1 MVCTNCVFETFA
13 MAYANIHERDPPH
26 GSFFFPNTAT
36 HTFFMR
42 RTTMNALRNIG
53 KRQCQVMLI
62 IVALLALTTSD
73 LYAQLQRFTLQNRE
87 YRFEGNKSFTF
98 LEGKKGDEII
108 PQRLIVR
115 LKDRGHVESFDFQQL
130 NINGVSMGSRRF
142 LDGYYVLTIS
152 PDRDAFDIASTL
164 ERTQLFDVLEF
175 DAIGERHGTPN
186 DPNFGQQWNLPKIRM
201 PQGWD
206 ITTGNSS
213 IILGII
219 DSGTRYT
226 HEDLDANIWVNPAED
241 RNGNGRP
248 DFTPYSTGGDLDG
261 TDNDGNGFVDDLIGW
276 DFAGGGNNP
285 QPPFTPD
292 NNPEDTDGHGTNVS
306 GVMSAQTNNSEG
318 GSYRGIAGVA
328 GGWGTS
334 RGASLMVLRDGGQI
348 PFESL
353 TAQAIEYAARNG
365 ARAINISTG
374 YTADYTVVRDAV
386 NLAVNTYGVVIVASA
401 GNNGNTGDPTPRY
414 PARYANTICVGATDQ
429 TDIRRS
435 YSAYG
440 PQMDVV
446 APDGVPSTTM
456 AGGYTNSVTG
466 TSFSAPH
473 VAGLAALLRSVNPS
487 LTWQQVRDILRSSAD
502 DRGPSGFDNEYG
514 YGRINALRALGT
526 AYVTNHPD
534 YEFVYSSGALS
545 YYDNFNMVFLAGPN
559 WCNAAG
565 TYYNTERHR
574 LLIQVNRS
582 FTETPLAWY
591 LGPVGYSWANP
602 NNASTWLSQTVNANT
617 IRYETV
623 FYRLNQGNFSCENR
637 WAPFDPNSTEKAYAY
652 LGRPL
657 VAPVISGFTQTP
669 VPIYRG
675 SSGTVTCNLSQGT
688 GSITYSW
695 TARDV
700 PSGVSITYNG
710 NTANICYLCDGPT
723 GVQRSKKPKGGVPND
738 PNAIFRL
745 TCTASNGAGTS
756 TSTFYPSLAY
766 SPPPPPPG
774 GCPFVYSY
782 NGTEF
787 ITDNN
792 ILPQSQL
799 PENEGQ
805 DVTDYYQLFR
815 TPTEEEGTYL
825 LAIGEFENEHSFL
838 DQTKLLV
845 IDHDPGAFITVD
857 DSGTVIQFAKPAAFA
872 DAQLESTD
880 VLKYLEKL
888 DDVKVEVAENDTMK
902 LWFTREGGEYEE
914 GLLLIGQVPIK
925 EAVAGR
931 VVSKDRQ
938 QSATFTN
945 FRLRRNPSY
954 TWVLVGTADT
964 STVQID
970 IEWKQ
975 DAAVDYSELSKKL
988 ELPFTLQEATLLSA
1002 THSSAGDVTENLR
1015 TWDENYAELMPQ
1027 EWMRLE
1033 FQAPPTTQGWQ
1044 RSFVFVSRGRYM
1056 SLEGAKPTLP
1066 KQSQPNTTTANV
1078 IRANRAVPTEFSVSQ
1093 NYPNPFNPTTVIKYQ
1108 LPRDSYV
1115 TLKLYDILGR
1125 EIKTLVDGMIEA
1137 GFHEVSLDASQ
1148 LSSGVYL
1155 YSLKADDFN
1164 SVKRL
1169 LLLK

>member
-1 MVCTNCVFETFA
+1 
-13 MAYANIHERDPPH
+13 
-26 GSFFFPNTAT
+26 
-36 HTFFMR
+36 
-42 RTTMNALRNIG
+42 
-53 KRQCQVMLI
+53 
-62 IVALLALTTSD
+62 
-73 LYAQLQRFTLQNRE
+73 
-87 YRFEGNKSFTF
+87 
-98 LEGKKGDEII
+98 
-108 PQRLIVR
+108 
-115 LKDRGHVESFDFQQL
+115 
-130 NINGVSMGSRRF
+130 
-142 LDGYYVLTIS
+142 
-152 PDRDAFDIASTL
+152 
-164 ERTQLFDVLEF
+164 
-175 DAIGERHGTPN
+175 
-186 DPNFGQQWNLPKIRM
+186 M

-219 DSGTRYT
+219 DSGTKYT
-226 HEDLDANIWVNPAED
+226 HEDLDGNIWVNPAED

-248 DFTPYSTGGDLDG
+248 DFTPYSSGGDLDG
-261 TDNDGNGFVDDLIGW
+261 IDNDGNGFVDDLIGW

-334 RGASLMVLRDGGQI
+334 RGASLMVLRDGGYI

-365 ARAINISTG
+365 ARVINLSTG
-374 YTADYTVVRDAV
+374 YSTDYTVVRNAV

-401 GNNGNTGDPTPRY
+401 GNNGQSGDPTPRY
-414 PARYANTICVGATDQ
+414 PARYSNTICVGATDQ
-429 TDIRRS
+429 NDNRRS

-440 PQMDVV
+440 PEMDVV
-446 APDGVPSTTM
+446 APDGVPTTTM
-456 AGGYTNSVTG
+456 AGDYTNNVQG

-473 VAGLAALLRSVNPS
+473 VAGLAALIRSVNPS
-487 LTWQQVRDILRSSAD
+487 LSWQQVRDVLRNSAD
-502 DRGPSGFDNEYG
+502 DKGPSGFDNEYG
-514 YGRINALRALGT
+514 YGRINALRAVGT

-534 YEFVYSSGALS
+534 YEFVYNSAPFSH
-545 YYDNFNMVFLAGPN
+545 YDNFNMVFLAGPN

-637 WAPFDPNSTEKAYAY
+637 WAPFDPNSTERAYAY
-652 LGRPL
+652 LGTPL

-675 SSGTVTCNLSQGT
+675 QSGTVTCNLSQGS
-688 GSITYSW
+688 GSISYAW
-695 TARDV
+695 TARYV
-700 PSGVSITYNG
+700 PSGVFVSFSGNRATIDNG
-710 NTANICYLCDGPT
+710 PVRPATRTALLNGSDG
-723 GVQRSKKPKGGVPND
+723 GGND
-738 PNAIFRL
+738 PMGAFSL
-745 TCTASNGAGTS
+745 TCTASNAAGTS
-756 TSTFYPSLAY
+756 TGIFYPILVSD
-766 SPPPPPPG
+766 PPPPPPG
-774 GCPFVYSY
+774 CPFVYAWTDSGY
-782 NGTEF
+782 VA
-787 ITDNN
+787 DNN

-799 PENEGQ
+799 PENEGR
-805 DVTDYYQLFR
+805 DVTDYYQMFVP
-815 TPTEEEGTYL
+815 PTLSEDKYI
-825 LAIGEFENEHSFL
+825 LAVGEFENEHSLL
-838 DQTKLLV
+838 DQIKLLV
-845 IDHDPGAFITVD
+845 VDHDPGVFITVD
-857 DSGTVIQFAKPAAFA
+857 DSGTVIQFAKPAVFA
-872 DAQLESTD
+872 DARLDSTD
-880 VLKYLEKL
+880 VLQYLQKL
-888 DDVKVEVAENDTMK
+888 DGVKVEATENDTMR
-902 LWFTREGGEYEE
+902 LWFTRDGGSYEE
-914 GLLLIGQVPIK
+914 GILLVGQVARK
-925 EAVAGR
+925 EAIAGR
-931 VVSKDRQ
+931 ITSRDKQ
-938 QSATFTN
+938 QRVTFTN
-945 FRLRRNPSY
+945 FRLRRNMSY
-954 TWVLVGTADT
+954 TWILVPAADT

-975 DAAVDYSELSKKL
+975 DAAVDYSELSRKL
-988 ELPFTLQEATLLSA
+988 DLPFTLQEATLITA
-1002 THSSAGDVTENLR
+1002 EHSTAGDVTENLL
-1015 TWDENYAELMPQ
+1015 TWDENYAELMPE
-1027 EWMRLE
+1027 EWIRLE

-1044 RSFVFVSRGRYM
+1044 RSFVFVSRGRYT

-1078 IRANRAVPTEFSVSQ
+1078 IQANRAVPTEFSVSQ